1 MIWSCSNRVT
11 VGYPASTQ
19 VFGPELANCR
29 PAICS
34 PRPAPPGSTRTLIDV
49 QVDFVAVV
57 VGAGVLLLRGGGAR
71 RSAGVLALSDE
82 VRGRIGVPGAADE
95 TLAGAVGGMLF
106 VLDVN
111 SVQPSSFG
119 MPYELYAIAAAVLG
133 GCSLR
138 GGEGTIA
145 GVIIG
150 AAVMQALYNAINMLA
165 FPTHIEWAIIG
176 TVLLLGIIADE
187 LTKRFTARRKVV
199 T

>member
-106 VLDVN
+106 VLVAADSAWPEV
-111 SVQPSSFG
+111 VQPPTTAPSAS
-119 MPYELYAIAAAVLG
+119 AAPPVANRRRALPKVTRRPAG
-133 GCSLR
+133 RSRTAGCPPSTDYPTAGCS
-138 GGEGTIA
+138 
-145 GVIIG
+145 
-150 AAVMQALYNAINMLA
+150 
-165 FPTHIEWAIIG
+165 
-176 TVLLLGIIADE
+176 
-187 LTKRFTARRKVV
+187 TAWSTRCVRSCCRSCSSER
-199 T
+199 TPSTLSACQRS